1 MNTPSPH
8 ALPAVRIALGLLVSL
23 TAGEA
28 QVTPPATLV
37 LTEADNGTT
46 VGAVVGQAIQV
57 DLRGNPSTGY
67 AWVLAG
73 TNGGSVLPNGPVDY
87 TQDPGGGVGR
97 GGTFAFP
104 FLAAGAGDTTLS
116 FEYRPPGGGAPPQS
130 FTVTIQVAAAPPPR
144 LSIKLVQTAAI
155 ISWPMA
161 SSTNFFLEGSPALD
175 PPQWA
180 ALNVAPLPEG
190 TNYTVTLG
198 AGGKA
203 LYFRLHH
210 L

>member
-1 MNTPSPH
+1 M
-8 ALPAVRIALGLLVSL
+8 
-23 TAGEA
+23 
-28 QVTPPATLV
+28 TPPATLV

-46 VGAVVGQAIQV
+46 VGAIMGQSIQV
-57 DLRGNPSTGY
+57 DLRGNPTTGY

-73 TNGGSVLPNGPVDY
+73 TNGDSVLPNGPVDY

-104 FLAAGAGDTTLS
+104 FLAARAGDTTLS
-116 FEYRPPGGGAPPQS
+116 FEYRPPGGGVPPQS
-130 FTVTIQVAAAPPPR
+130 FTVTIQVVAAGLPR
-144 LSIKLVQTAAI
+144 LSIRLVQTEVV

-161 SSTNFFLEGSPALD
+161 GSTNFFLESSPGLD

-180 ALNVAPLPEG
+180 VLNVLPLPQG

-198 AGGKA
+198 AGGTA
-203 LYFRLHH
+203 LYFRLHR